1 MSTVQIDR
9 LKTGIPGLDS
19 YISYL
24 CTEIE
29 LACNVTAAPP
39 LQALRTP
46 AGLNLRMAAS
56 TFQWA
61 KSKSGGIAAMSG
73 STPGKA
79 DVTLWD
85 FGGTSFV
92 TQNVEVEAFN
102 VGSTAVGATKLILLA
117 MVGKYW
123 FVIWEDC
130 S

>member
-1 MSTVQIDR
+1 
-9 LKTGIPGLDS
+9 
-19 YISYL
+19 
-24 CTEIE
+24 
-29 LACNVTAAPP
+29 
-39 LQALRTP
+39 
-46 AGLNLRMAAS
+46 
-56 TFQWA
+56 
-61 KSKSGGIAAMSG
+61 MSG